1 MPAAHAQRTL
11 SVVKITQLEPDV
23 AVAPQ
28 LVEADFAEIAAR
40 GFRSV
45 AALRPDGEAADQ
57 LPQAQA
63 AAAAQRH
70 GLVFRYYP
78 VRGAKVTEHDTVETF
93 VRLMDEL
100 PGPVLF
106 YCGTGT
112 RCTILWS
119 QAAAPR
125 LGAEAALA
133 AARRAGHDLDFL
145 RDTLIARGEW
155 AGAIPA
161 PASAL
166 TLGTPAAR

>member
-1 MPAAHAQRTL
+1 MGL
-11 SVVKITQLEPDV
+11 
-23 AVAPQ
+23 
-28 LVEADFAEIAAR
+28 
-40 GFRSV
+40 RS
-45 AALRPDGEAADQ
+45 AI
-57 LPQAQA
+57 
-63 AAAAQRH
+63 
-70 GLVFRYYP
+70 YP
-78 VRGAKVTEHDTVETF
+78 VNGVKVTEHDTVETF

-133 AARRAGHDLDFL
+133 AARRAGHELEFL
-145 RDTLIARGEW
+145 RDTLIARDDW
-155 AGAIPA
+155 AGAIPV

-166 TLGTPAAR
+166 ARRDAGRPLTRAKSAQIPANRLAAVIFAGRHALDIPY

>member
-1 MPAAHAQRTL
+1 MVA
-11 SVVKITQLEPDV
+11 IIQLEPDV

-28 LVEADFAEIAAR
+28 LGAADFAAVAAR

-45 AALRPDGEAADQ
+45 VAIRPDGEAPDQ

-70 GLVFRYYP
+70 GLAFRYHP
-78 VRGAKVTEHDTVETF
+78 VTSVKVTEHDSVEIF

-100 PGPVLF
+100 PGPILF

-125 LGAEAALA
+125 LGADAALA
-133 AARRAGHDLDFL
+133 AARRAGHELDFL
-145 RDTLIARGEW
+145 RDSLIARSDW

-166 TLGTPAAR
+166 ALATPAGR

>member
-1 MPAAHAQRTL
+1 M
-11 SVVKITQLEPDV
+11 VKITQLEPGI

-28 LVEADFAEIAAR
+28 LAEADFAEIAAR
-40 GFRSV
+40 GFRTV
-45 AALRPDGEAADQ
+45 VALRPDGEAADQ

-63 AAAAQRH
+63 AAAASRH
-70 GLVFRYYP
+70 GLAFRYYP
-78 VRGAKVTEHDTVETF
+78 VNGVKVTEHDTVETF

-133 AARRAGHDLDFL
+133 AARRAGHELEFL
-145 RDTLIARGEW
+145 RDTLIARDEW
-155 AGAIPA
+155 AGAIPV

-166 TLGTPAAR
+166 AVETPAAR